1 MQNLRTL
8 PQIDKILNH
17 KPFKDYNKGILARIS
32 RELLNSIR
40 SNLKDEE
47 INEEKIYA
55 QINKNYKAFEK
66 KALKPLINATGIVM
80 HTNLGRSVIDEKS
93 WQRAKQIACSYSN
106 LEYDLESGSRGN
118 RYDYT
123 GYLLSTL
130 FGCEDALVV
139 NNNASAVFLVL
150 NTFGKGGRCVLSRGE
165 LVEIGGGFRVPEVMK
180 ESGAILA
187 EVGTTNKTR
196 LSDYENALD
205 ENTKML
211 VKVHRSN
218 FDIVGFKQDTSLED
232 IASLAKERGIIS
244 YYDLGGGAV
253 SHLACFNSEPAPQ
266 KLVKTGVDL
275 LSFSGDKLFGS
286 VQAGI
291 ILGRKDLIVKL
302 RSNQLLRMLR
312 VDKVTLAILCQSTLA
327 YLKNESELIATPR
340 LINRDLDE
348 LEKLANTLLDNL
360 NEQSKSKVK
369 ILHSQTFVGGGSLP
383 NRHIPTIAIAL
394 SGDARILEKKFRSKN
409 IIGRIEN
416 ESFLLDLRAV
426 LDTDIDALKSAL
438 AQILAQRQDL
448 TCDK

>member
-17 KPFKDYNKGILARIS
+17 KSFKDYNKGILARIS

-40 SNLKDEE
+40 SNSKDEE

-218 FDIVGFKQDTSLED
+218 FDIVGFKQDTSLEEV
-232 IASLAKERGIIS
+232 ASLAKERGIIS

-253 SHLACFNSEPAPQ
+253 SHLACCDSEPAPQ
-266 KLVKTGVDL
+266 KLIKTGVDL

-291 ILGRKDLIVKL
+291 ILGKKELIAKL
-302 RSNQLLRMLR
+302 RKNQLLRMLR
-312 VDKVTLAILCQSTLA
+312 SDKITLALLASTVLS
-327 YLKNESELIATPR
+327 YLDKDYNSVPTVFLLSRSTSELKSVAKRINNSCKNIASIIDT
-340 LINRDLDE
+340 
-348 LEKLANTLLDNL
+348 ATFGGGGTLPN
-360 NEQSKSKVK
+360 VK
-369 ILHSQTFVGGGSLP
+369 IQSV
-383 NRHIPTIAIAL
+383 AL
-394 SGDARILEKKFRSKN
+394 AFRAKKGQKIENLEREFRQKGV
-409 IIGRIEN
+409 IGRIEN
-416 ESFLLDLRAV
+416 ECFLLDLRSV
-426 LDTDIDALKSAL
+426 LPSDESAL
-438 AQILAQRQDL
+438 ITAINSIFGGQDE
-448 TCDK
+448 

>member
-150 NTFGKGGRCVLSRGE
+150 NTFGKGGRCVISRGE

-218 FDIVGFKQDTSLED
+218 FDIVGFKQDTSLEEV
-232 IASLAKERGIIS
+232 ASLAKERGIIS

-253 SHLACFNSEPAPQ
+253 PNLACCDSEPVIQ

-291 ILGRKDLIVKL
+291 ILGKKELIAKL
-302 RSNQLLRMLR
+302 RKNQLLRMLR
-312 VDKVTLAILCQSTLA
+312 SDKITLALLASTVLS
-327 YLKNESELIATPR
+327 YLDKDYNSVPTVFLLSRSTSELKSVAKRINNSCKNIASIIDT
-340 LINRDLDE
+340 
-348 LEKLANTLLDNL
+348 ATFGGGGTLPN
-360 NEQSKSKVK
+360 VK
-369 ILHSQTFVGGGSLP
+369 IQSV
-383 NRHIPTIAIAL
+383 AL
-394 SGDARILEKKFRSKN
+394 AFKAKKGQKIENLERDFRQKGV
-409 IIGRIEN
+409 IGRIEN
-416 ESFLLDLRAV
+416 ECFLLDLRSV
-426 LDTDIDALKSAL
+426 LPSGESAL
-438 AQILAQRQDL
+438 ITAINSIFGGQDE
-448 TCDK
+448 

>member
-47 INEEKIYA
+47 INEEKIYT

-66 KALKPLINATGIVM
+66 KALKPLINATGIVI

-118 RYDYT
+118 RYEYT

-150 NTFGKGGRCVLSRGE
+150 NTFGKGGRCVISRGE

-218 FDIVGFKQDTSLED
+218 FDIVGFKQDTSLEE
-232 IASLAKERGIIS
+232 IAKLAKERGIIS
-244 YYDLGGGAV
+244 YYDLGGGAA
-253 SHLACFNSEPAPQ
+253 SSLACFNSEPVPQ

-291 ILGRKDLIVKL
+291 ILGKKELIAKL
-302 RSNQLLRMLR
+302 RKNQLLRMLR
-312 VDKVTLAILCQSTLA
+312 SDKITLALLASTVLS
-327 YLKNESELIATPR
+327 YLDKDYNSVPTVFLLSRSTGELKSVAKRINNSCKNIASIIDT
-340 LINRDLDE
+340 
-348 LEKLANTLLDNL
+348 ATFGGGGTLPN
-360 NEQSKSKVK
+360 VK
-369 ILHSQTFVGGGSLP
+369 IQSV
-383 NRHIPTIAIAL
+383 AL
-394 SGDARILEKKFRSKN
+394 AFRAKKGQKIENLERDFRQKGV
-409 IIGRIEN
+409 IGRIEN
-416 ESFLLDLRAV
+416 QCFLLDLRSV
-426 LDTDIDALKSAL
+426 LPSDESAL
-438 AQILAQRQDL
+438 ITAINSIFGGQDE
-448 TCDK
+448 

>member
-40 SNLKDEE
+40 SQDEE

-118 RYDYT
+118 RYEFA

-218 FDIVGFKQDTSLED
+218 FDIVGFKQDTSLEEV
-232 IASLAKERGIIS
+232 ASLAKERGIIS
-244 YYDLGGGAV
+244 YYDLGGGAA
-253 SHLACFNSEPAPQ
+253 SSLACFNSEPAPQ
-266 KLVKTGVDL
+266 KLIKTGVDL

-291 ILGRKDLIVKL
+291 ILGKKELIAKL
-302 RSNQLLRMLR
+302 RKNQLLRMLR
-312 VDKVTLAILCQSTLA
+312 SDKITLALLASTALS
-327 YLKNESELIATPR
+327 YLDKDYNSVPTIFLLSRSTSELKSVAKRINNSCKNIASIIDT
-340 LINRDLDE
+340 
-348 LEKLANTLLDNL
+348 ATFGGGGTLPN
-360 NEQSKSKVK
+360 VK
-369 ILHSQTFVGGGSLP
+369 IQSV
-383 NRHIPTIAIAL
+383 AL
-394 SGDARILEKKFRSKN
+394 AFKAKKGQKIENLERDFRQKGV
-409 IIGRIEN
+409 IGRIEN
-416 ESFLLDLRAV
+416 QCFLLDLRSV
-426 LDTDIDALKSAL
+426 LPSDESAL
-438 AQILAQRQDL
+438 ITAINSIFGGQDE
-448 TCDK
+448 

>member
-150 NTFGKGGRCVLSRGE
+150 NTFGKGGRCVISRGE

-218 FDIVGFKQDTSLED
+218 FDIVGFKQDTSLEEV
-232 IASLAKERGIIS
+232 ASLAKERGIIS
-244 YYDLGGGAV
+244 YYDLGGGAA
-253 SHLACFNSEPAPQ
+253 SSLACFNSEPVPQ
-266 KLVKTGVDL
+266 KLIKTGVDL

-291 ILGRKDLIVKL
+291 ILGKKELIAKL
-302 RSNQLLRMLR
+302 RKNQLLRMLR
-312 VDKVTLAILCQSTLA
+312 SDKITLALLASTALS
-327 YLKNESELIATPR
+327 YLDKDYNSVPTIFLLSRSTSELKSVAKRINNSCKNIASIIDT
-340 LINRDLDE
+340 
-348 LEKLANTLLDNL
+348 ATFGGGGTLPN
-360 NEQSKSKVK
+360 VK
-369 ILHSQTFVGGGSLP
+369 IQSV
-383 NRHIPTIAIAL
+383 AL
-394 SGDARILEKKFRSKN
+394 AFKAKKGQKIENLERDFRQKGV
-409 IIGRIEN
+409 IGRIEN
-416 ESFLLDLRAV
+416 QCFLLDLRSV
-426 LDTDIDALKSAL
+426 LPSDESAL
-438 AQILAQRQDL
+438 ITAINSIFGGQDE
-448 TCDK
+448 

>member
-8 PQIDKILNH
+8 PQINKILNH

-118 RYDYT
+118 RYEFA

-150 NTFGKGGRCVLSRGE
+150 NTFGKGGRCVISRGE
-165 LVEIGGGFRVPEVMK
+165 LVEIGGGFRMPEVMK

-218 FDIVGFKQDTSLED
+218 FDIVGFKQDTSLEEV
-232 IASLAKERGIIS
+232 ASLAKERGIIS

-253 SHLACFNSEPAPQ
+253 SHLACFNSEPVPQ
-266 KLVKTGVDL
+266 KLIKTGVDL

-291 ILGRKDLIVKL
+291 ILGKKELIAKL
-302 RSNQLLRMLR
+302 RKNQLLRMLR
-312 VDKVTLAILCQSTLA
+312 SDKITLALLASTVLS
-327 YLKNESELIATPR
+327 YLDKDYNSVPTVFLLSRSTSELKSVAKRINNSCKNIASIIDT
-340 LINRDLDE
+340 
-348 LEKLANTLLDNL
+348 ATFGGGGTLPN
-360 NEQSKSKVK
+360 VK
-369 ILHSQTFVGGGSLP
+369 IQSV
-383 NRHIPTIAIAL
+383 AL
-394 SGDARILEKKFRSKN
+394 AFKAKKGQKIENLERDFRQKGV
-409 IIGRIEN
+409 IGRIEN
-416 ESFLLDLRAV
+416 QCFLLDLRSV
-426 LDTDIDALKSAL
+426 LPSDESAL
-438 AQILAQRQDL
+438 ITAINSIFGGQDE
-448 TCDK
+448 

>member
-150 NTFGKGGRCVLSRGE
+150 NTFGKGGRCVISRGE

-218 FDIVGFKQDTSLED
+218 FDIVGFKQDTSLEEV
-232 IASLAKERGIIS
+232 ASLAKERGIIS
-244 YYDLGGGAV
+244 YYDLGGGAA
-253 SHLACFNSEPAPQ
+253 SSLACFNSEPAPQ
-266 KLVKTGVDL
+266 KLIKTGVDL

-291 ILGRKDLIVKL
+291 ILGKKELIAKL
-302 RSNQLLRMLR
+302 RKNQLLRMLR
-312 VDKVTLAILCQSTLA
+312 SDKITLALLASTVLS
-327 YLKNESELIATPR
+327 YLDKDYDSVPTVFLLSRSTSELKSVAKRINNSCKNIASIIDT
-340 LINRDLDE
+340 
-348 LEKLANTLLDNL
+348 ATFGGGGTLPN
-360 NEQSKSKVK
+360 VK
-369 ILHSQTFVGGGSLP
+369 IQSV
-383 NRHIPTIAIAL
+383 AL
-394 SGDARILEKKFRSKN
+394 AFKAKKGQKIENLEREFRQKGV
-409 IIGRIEN
+409 IGRIEN
-416 ESFLLDLRAV
+416 QCFLLDLRSV
-426 LDTDIDALKSAL
+426 LPSDESAL
-438 AQILAQRQDL
+438 VAAINSIFGGQDE
-448 TCDK
+448 

>member
-17 KPFKDYNKGILARIS
+17 QPFKDYNKGILARIS

-40 SNLKDEE
+40 SQDEE

-130 FGCEDALVV
+130 FGYEDALVV

-150 NTFGKGGRCVLSRGE
+150 NTFGKGGRCVISRGE
-165 LVEIGGGFRVPEVMK
+165 LVEIGGGFRMPEVMK

-218 FDIVGFKQDTSLED
+218 FDIVGFKQDTSLEEV
-232 IASLAKERGIIS
+232 ASLAKERGIIS

-253 SHLACFNSEPAPQ
+253 SHLACFNSEPVPQ
-266 KLVKTGVDL
+266 KLIKTGVDL

-291 ILGRKDLIVKL
+291 ILGKKELIAKL
-302 RSNQLLRMLR
+302 RKNQLLRMLR
-312 VDKVTLAILCQSTLA
+312 SDKITLALLASTALS
-327 YLKNESELIATPR
+327 YLDKDYNSVPTIFLLSRSTSELKSVAKRINNSCKNIASIIDT
-340 LINRDLDE
+340 
-348 LEKLANTLLDNL
+348 ATFGGGGTLPN
-360 NEQSKSKVK
+360 VK
-369 ILHSQTFVGGGSLP
+369 IQSV
-383 NRHIPTIAIAL
+383 AL
-394 SGDARILEKKFRSKN
+394 AFKAKKGQKIENLERDFRQKGV
-409 IIGRIEN
+409 IGRIEN
-416 ESFLLDLRAV
+416 QCFLLDLRSV
-426 LDTDIDALKSAL
+426 LPSDESAL
-438 AQILAQRQDL
+438 ITAINSIFGGQDE
-448 TCDK
+448 

>member
-47 INEEKIYA
+47 INEEKIYT

-66 KALKPLINATGIVM
+66 KALKPLINATGIVI

-150 NTFGKGGRCVLSRGE
+150 NTFGKGGRCVISRGE

-218 FDIVGFKQDTSLED
+218 FDIVGFKQDTSLEE
-232 IASLAKERGIIS
+232 IAKLAKERGIIS
-244 YYDLGGGAV
+244 YYDLGGGAA
-253 SHLACFNSEPAPQ
+253 SSLACFNSEPVPQ

-291 ILGRKDLIVKL
+291 ILGKKELIAKL
-302 RSNQLLRMLR
+302 RKNQLLRMLR
-312 VDKVTLAILCQSTLA
+312 SDKITLALLASTVLS
-327 YLKNESELIATPR
+327 YLDKDYDSVPTVFLLSRSTSELKSVAKRINNSCKNIASIIDT
-340 LINRDLDE
+340 
-348 LEKLANTLLDNL
+348 ATFGGGGTLPN
-360 NEQSKSKVK
+360 VK
-369 ILHSQTFVGGGSLP
+369 IQSV
-383 NRHIPTIAIAL
+383 AL
-394 SGDARILEKKFRSKN
+394 AFKAKKGQKIENLERDFRQKGV
-409 IIGRIEN
+409 IGRIEN
-416 ESFLLDLRAV
+416 ECFLLDLRSV
-426 LDTDIDALKSAL
+426 LPSDESAL
-438 AQILAQRQDL
+438 ITAINSIFGGQDE
-448 TCDK
+448 

>member
-17 KPFKDYNKGILARIS
+17 KLFKDYNKGILARIS

-218 FDIVGFKQDTSLED
+218 FDIVGFKQDTSLEEV
-232 IASLAKERGIIS
+232 ASLAKERGIIS
-244 YYDLGGGAV
+244 YYDLGGGAA
-253 SHLACFNSEPAPQ
+253 SSLACFNSEPVPQ
-266 KLVKTGVDL
+266 KLIKTGVDL

-291 ILGRKDLIVKL
+291 ILGKKELIAKL
-302 RSNQLLRMLR
+302 RKNQLLRMLR
-312 VDKVTLAILCQSTLA
+312 SDKITLALLASTVLS
-327 YLKNESELIATPR
+327 YLDKDYNSVPTVFLLSRSTSELKSVAKRINNSCKNIASIIDT
-340 LINRDLDE
+340 
-348 LEKLANTLLDNL
+348 ATFGGGGTLPN
-360 NEQSKSKVK
+360 VK
-369 ILHSQTFVGGGSLP
+369 IQSV
-383 NRHIPTIAIAL
+383 AL
-394 SGDARILEKKFRSKN
+394 AFKAKKGQKIENLERDFRQKGV
-409 IIGRIEN
+409 IGRIEN
-416 ESFLLDLRAV
+416 QCFLLDLRSV
-426 LDTDIDALKSAL
+426 LPSDESAL
-438 AQILAQRQDL
+438 ITAINSIFGGQDE
-448 TCDK
+448 

>member
-1 MQNLRTL
+1 MQDLRTL

-150 NTFGKGGRCVLSRGE
+150 NTFGKGGRCVISRGE

-218 FDIVGFKQDTSLED
+218 FDIVGFKQDTSLEEV
-232 IASLAKERGIIS
+232 ASLAKERGIIS
-244 YYDLGGGAV
+244 YYDLGGGAA
-253 SHLACFNSEPAPQ
+253 SSLACFNSEPVPQ

-291 ILGRKDLIVKL
+291 ILGKKELIAKL
-302 RSNQLLRMLR
+302 RKNQLLRMLR
-312 VDKVTLAILCQSTLA
+312 SDKITLALLASTVLS
-327 YLKNESELIATPR
+327 YLDKDYNSVPTVFLLSRSTSELKSVAKRINNSCKNIASIIDT
-340 LINRDLDE
+340 
-348 LEKLANTLLDNL
+348 ATFGGGGTLPN
-360 NEQSKSKVK
+360 VK
-369 ILHSQTFVGGGSLP
+369 IQSV
-383 NRHIPTIAIAL
+383 AL
-394 SGDARILEKKFRSKN
+394 AFKAKKGQKIENLEREFRQKGV
-409 IIGRIEN
+409 IGRIEN
-416 ESFLLDLRAV
+416 ECFLLDLRSV
-426 LDTDIDALKSAL
+426 LPSDESAL
-438 AQILAQRQDL
+438 ITAINSIFGGQDE
-448 TCDK
+448 

>member
-123 GYLLSTL
+123 GYLPSTL

-150 NTFGKGGRCVLSRGE
+150 NTFGKGGRCVISRGE

-218 FDIVGFKQDTSLED
+218 FDIVGFKQDTSLEEV
-232 IASLAKERGIIS
+232 ASLAKERGIIS

-253 SHLACFNSEPAPQ
+253 SHLACFNSEPVLQ
-266 KLVKTGVDL
+266 KLIKTGVDL

-291 ILGRKDLIVKL
+291 ILGKKELIAKL
-302 RSNQLLRMLR
+302 RKNQLLRMLR
-312 VDKVTLAILCQSTLA
+312 SDKITLALLASTVLS
-327 YLKNESELIATPR
+327 YLDKDYNSVPTVFLLSRSTSELKSVAKRINNSCKNIASIIDT
-340 LINRDLDE
+340 
-348 LEKLANTLLDNL
+348 ATFGGGGTLPN
-360 NEQSKSKVK
+360 VK
-369 ILHSQTFVGGGSLP
+369 IKS
-383 NRHIPTIAIAL
+383 IAL
-394 SGDARILEKKFRSKN
+394 AFRAKKGQKIENLERDFRQKGV
-409 IIGRIEN
+409 IGRIEN
-416 ESFLLDLRAV
+416 QCFLLDLRSV
-426 LDTDIDALKSAL
+426 LPSDESAL
-438 AQILAQRQDL
+438 ITAINSIFGGQDE
-448 TCDK
+448 

>member
-1 MQNLRTL
+1 MMQNLRTL
-8 PQIDKILNH
+8 PQINKILNH

-40 SNLKDEE
+40 SQDEE

-118 RYDYT
+118 RYEYI
-123 GYLLSTL
+123 GYLLSML

-150 NTFGKGGRCVLSRGE
+150 NTFGKGGRCVISRGE
-165 LVEIGGGFRVPEVMK
+165 LVEIGGGFRMPEVMK

-218 FDIVGFKQDTSLED
+218 FDIVGFKQDTSLEEV
-232 IASLAKERGIIS
+232 ASLAKERGIIS

-253 SHLACFNSEPAPQ
+253 SHLACCDSEPVPQ
-266 KLVKTGVDL
+266 KLIKTGVDL

-291 ILGRKDLIVKL
+291 ILGKKELIAKL
-302 RSNQLLRMLR
+302 RKNQLLRMLR
-312 VDKVTLAILCQSTLA
+312 SDKITLALLASTALS
-327 YLKNESELIATPR
+327 YLDKDYNSVPTIFLLSRSTSELKSVAKRINNSCKNIASIIDT
-340 LINRDLDE
+340 
-348 LEKLANTLLDNL
+348 ATFGGGGTLPN
-360 NEQSKSKVK
+360 VK
-369 ILHSQTFVGGGSLP
+369 IKSV
-383 NRHIPTIAIAL
+383 AL
-394 SGDARILEKKFRSKN
+394 AFRTKKGQKIENLERDFRQKGV
-409 IIGRIEN
+409 IGRIEN
-416 ESFLLDLRAV
+416 QCFLLDLRSV
-426 LDTDIDALKSAL
+426 LPSDESAL
-438 AQILAQRQDL
+438 ITAINSIFGGQDE
-448 TCDK
+448 

>member
-118 RYDYT
+118 RYEFA

-150 NTFGKGGRCVLSRGE
+150 NTFGKGGRCVISRGE

-218 FDIVGFKQDTSLED
+218 FDIVGFKQDTSLEEV
-232 IASLAKERGIIS
+232 ASLAKERGIIS
-244 YYDLGGGAV
+244 YYDLGGGAA
-253 SHLACFNSEPAPQ
+253 SSLACFNSEPAPQ

-291 ILGRKDLIVKL
+291 ILGKKELIAKL
-302 RSNQLLRMLR
+302 RKNQLLRMLR
-312 VDKVTLAILCQSTLA
+312 SDKITLALLASTVLS
-327 YLKNESELIATPR
+327 YLDKDYNSVPTVFLLSRSTSELKSVAKRINNSCKNIASIIDT
-340 LINRDLDE
+340 
-348 LEKLANTLLDNL
+348 ATFGGGGTLPN
-360 NEQSKSKVK
+360 VK
-369 ILHSQTFVGGGSLP
+369 IQSV
-383 NRHIPTIAIAL
+383 AL
-394 SGDARILEKKFRSKN
+394 AFRAKKGQKIENLERDFRQKGV
-409 IIGRIEN
+409 IGRIEN
-416 ESFLLDLRAV
+416 QCFLLDLRSV
-426 LDTDIDALKSAL
+426 LPSDESAL
-438 AQILAQRQDL
+438 ITAINSIFGGQDE
-448 TCDK
+448 

>member
-8 PQIDKILNH
+8 PQINKILNH

-40 SNLKDEE
+40 SQDEE

-150 NTFGKGGRCVLSRGE
+150 NTFGKGGRCVISRGE
-165 LVEIGGGFRVPEVMK
+165 LVEIGGGFRMPEVMK

-218 FDIVGFKQDTSLED
+218 FDIVGFKQDTSLEEV
-232 IASLAKERGIIS
+232 ASLAKERGIIS

-253 SHLACFNSEPAPQ
+253 SHLACCDSEPVPQ
-266 KLVKTGVDL
+266 KLIKTGVDL

-291 ILGRKDLIVKL
+291 ILGKKELIAKL
-302 RSNQLLRMLR
+302 RKNQLLRMLR
-312 VDKVTLAILCQSTLA
+312 SDKITLALLASTVLS
-327 YLKNESELIATPR
+327 YLDKDYNSVPTVFLLSRSTSELKSVAKRINNSCKNIASIIDT
-340 LINRDLDE
+340 
-348 LEKLANTLLDNL
+348 ATFGGGGTLPN
-360 NEQSKSKVK
+360 VK
-369 ILHSQTFVGGGSLP
+369 IQSV
-383 NRHIPTIAIAL
+383 AL
-394 SGDARILEKKFRSKN
+394 AFKAKKGQKIENLERDFRQKGV
-409 IIGRIEN
+409 IGRIEN
-416 ESFLLDLRAV
+416 QCFLLDLRSV
-426 LDTDIDALKSAL
+426 LPSDESAL
-438 AQILAQRQDL
+438 ITAINSIFGGQDE
-448 TCDK
+448 

>member
-218 FDIVGFKQDTSLED
+218 FDIVGFKQDTSLEEV
-232 IASLAKERGIIS
+232 ASLAKERGIIS
-244 YYDLGGGAV
+244 YYDLGGGAA
-253 SHLACFNSEPAPQ
+253 SNLACFNSEPAPQ

-291 ILGRKDLIVKL
+291 ILGKKELIAKL
-302 RSNQLLRMLR
+302 RKNQLLRMLR
-312 VDKVTLAILCQSTLA
+312 SDKITLALLASTVLS
-327 YLKNESELIATPR
+327 YLDKDYNSVPTVFLLSRSTSELKSVAKRINNSCKNIASIIDT
-340 LINRDLDE
+340 
-348 LEKLANTLLDNL
+348 ATFGGGGTLPN
-360 NEQSKSKVK
+360 VK
-369 ILHSQTFVGGGSLP
+369 IQSV
-383 NRHIPTIAIAL
+383 AL
-394 SGDARILEKKFRSKN
+394 AFKAKKGQKIENLERDFRQKGV
-409 IIGRIEN
+409 IGRIEN
-416 ESFLLDLRAV
+416 QCFLLDLRSV
-426 LDTDIDALKSAL
+426 LPSDESAL
-438 AQILAQRQDL
+438 ITAINSIFGGQDE
-448 TCDK
+448 

>member
-8 PQIDKILNH
+8 PQINKILNH

-40 SNLKDEE
+40 SQDEE

-150 NTFGKGGRCVLSRGE
+150 NTFGKGGRCVISRGE
-165 LVEIGGGFRVPEVMK
+165 LVEIGGGFRMPEVMK

-218 FDIVGFKQDTSLED
+218 FDIVGFKQDTSLEEV
-232 IASLAKERGIIS
+232 ASLAKERGIIS

-253 SHLACFNSEPAPQ
+253 SHLACCDSEPVPQ

-291 ILGRKDLIVKL
+291 ILGKKELIAKL
-302 RSNQLLRMLR
+302 RKNQLLRMLR
-312 VDKVTLAILCQSTLA
+312 SDKITLALLASTVLS
-327 YLKNESELIATPR
+327 YLDKDYNSVPTVFLLSRSTSELKSVAKRINNSCKNIASIIDT
-340 LINRDLDE
+340 
-348 LEKLANTLLDNL
+348 ATFGGGGTLPN
-360 NEQSKSKVK
+360 VK
-369 ILHSQTFVGGGSLP
+369 IQSV
-383 NRHIPTIAIAL
+383 AL
-394 SGDARILEKKFRSKN
+394 AFKAKKGQKIENLERDFRQKGV
-409 IIGRIEN
+409 IGRIEN
-416 ESFLLDLRAV
+416 ECFLLDLRSV
-426 LDTDIDALKSAL
+426 LPSDESAL
-438 AQILAQRQDL
+438 ITAINSIFGGQDE
-448 TCDK
+448 

>member
-8 PQIDKILNH
+8 PQINKILNH

-40 SNLKDEE
+40 SQDEE

-118 RYDYT
+118 RYEFA

-150 NTFGKGGRCVLSRGE
+150 NTFGKGGRCVISRGE
-165 LVEIGGGFRVPEVMK
+165 LVEIGGGFRMPEVMK

-218 FDIVGFKQDTSLED
+218 FDIVGFKQDTSLEEV
-232 IASLAKERGIIS
+232 ASLAKERGIIS

-253 SHLACFNSEPAPQ
+253 SHLACCDSEPVPQ
-266 KLVKTGVDL
+266 KLIKTGVDL

-291 ILGRKDLIVKL
+291 ILGKKELIAKL
-302 RSNQLLRMLR
+302 RKNQLLRMLR
-312 VDKVTLAILCQSTLA
+312 SDKITLALLASTALS
-327 YLKNESELIATPR
+327 YLDKDYNSVPTIFLLSRSTSELKSVAKRINNSCKNIASIIDT
-340 LINRDLDE
+340 
-348 LEKLANTLLDNL
+348 ATFGGGGTLPN
-360 NEQSKSKVK
+360 VK
-369 ILHSQTFVGGGSLP
+369 IKSV
-383 NRHIPTIAIAL
+383 AL
-394 SGDARILEKKFRSKN
+394 AFRTKKGQKIENLERDFRQKGV
-409 IIGRIEN
+409 IGRIEN
-416 ESFLLDLRAV
+416 QCFLLDLRSV
-426 LDTDIDALKSAL
+426 LPSDESAL
-438 AQILAQRQDL
+438 ITAINSIFGGQDE
-448 TCDK
+448 

>member
-150 NTFGKGGRCVLSRGE
+150 NTFGKGGRCVISRGE

-218 FDIVGFKQDTSLED
+218 FDIVGFKQDTSLEEV
-232 IASLAKERGIIS
+232 ASLAKERGIIS
-244 YYDLGGGAV
+244 YYDLGGGAA
-253 SHLACFNSEPAPQ
+253 SSLACFNSEPAPQ

-291 ILGRKDLIVKL
+291 ILGKKELIAKL
-302 RSNQLLRMLR
+302 RKNQLLRMLR
-312 VDKVTLAILCQSTLA
+312 SDKITLALLASTVLS
-327 YLKNESELIATPR
+327 YLDKDYNSVPTVFLLSRSTSELKSVAKRINNSCKNIASIIDT
-340 LINRDLDE
+340 
-348 LEKLANTLLDNL
+348 ATFGGGGTLPN
-360 NEQSKSKVK
+360 VK
-369 ILHSQTFVGGGSLP
+369 IQSV
-383 NRHIPTIAIAL
+383 AL
-394 SGDARILEKKFRSKN
+394 AFKAKKGQKIENLERDFRQKGV
-409 IIGRIEN
+409 IGRIEN
-416 ESFLLDLRAV
+416 QCFLLDLRSV
-426 LDTDIDALKSAL
+426 LPSDESAL
-438 AQILAQRQDL
+438 ITAINSIFGGQDE
-448 TCDK
+448 

>member
-150 NTFGKGGRCVLSRGE
+150 NTFGKGGRCVISRGE

-218 FDIVGFKQDTSLED
+218 FDIVGFKQDTSLEEV
-232 IASLAKERGIIS
+232 ASLAKERGIIS

-253 SHLACFNSEPAPQ
+253 SHLACFNSEPVPQ
-266 KLVKTGVDL
+266 KLIKTGVDL

-291 ILGRKDLIVKL
+291 ILGKKELIAKL
-302 RSNQLLRMLR
+302 RKNQLLRMLR
-312 VDKVTLAILCQSTLA
+312 SDKITLALLASTVLS
-327 YLKNESELIATPR
+327 YLDKDYNSVPTVFLLSRSTSELKSVAKRINNSCKNIASIIDT
-340 LINRDLDE
+340 
-348 LEKLANTLLDNL
+348 ATFGGGGTLPN
-360 NEQSKSKVK
+360 VK
-369 ILHSQTFVGGGSLP
+369 IQSV
-383 NRHIPTIAIAL
+383 AL
-394 SGDARILEKKFRSKN
+394 AFKAKKGQKIENLERDFRQKGV
-409 IIGRIEN
+409 IGRIEN
-416 ESFLLDLRAV
+416 QCFLLDLRSV
-426 LDTDIDALKSAL
+426 LPSDESAL
-438 AQILAQRQDL
+438 ITAINSIFGGQDE
-448 TCDK
+448 

>member
-150 NTFGKGGRCVLSRGE
+150 NTFGKGGRCVISRGE

-218 FDIVGFKQDTSLED
+218 FDIVGFKQDTSLEEV
-232 IASLAKERGIIS
+232 ASLAKERGIIS

-253 SHLACFNSEPAPQ
+253 SHLACFNSEPVPQ
-266 KLVKTGVDL
+266 KLIKTGVDL

-291 ILGRKDLIVKL
+291 ILGKKELIAKL
-302 RSNQLLRMLR
+302 RKNQLLRMLR
-312 VDKVTLAILCQSTLA
+312 SDKITLALLASTVLS
-327 YLKNESELIATPR
+327 YLDKDYNSVPTVFLLSRSTSELKSVAKRINNSCKNIASIIDT
-340 LINRDLDE
+340 
-348 LEKLANTLLDNL
+348 ATFGGGGTLPN
-360 NEQSKSKVK
+360 VK
-369 ILHSQTFVGGGSLP
+369 IQSV
-383 NRHIPTIAIAL
+383 AL
-394 SGDARILEKKFRSKN
+394 AFKAKKGQKIENLERDFRQKGV
-409 IIGRIEN
+409 IGRIEN
-416 ESFLLDLRAV
+416 ECFLLDLRSV
-426 LDTDIDALKSAL
+426 LPSDESAL
-438 AQILAQRQDL
+438 ITAINSIFGGQDE
-448 TCDK
+448 

>member
-8 PQIDKILNH
+8 PQINKILNH

-118 RYDYT
+118 RYEYT

-218 FDIVGFKQDTSLED
+218 FDIVGFKQDTSLEEV
-232 IASLAKERGIIS
+232 ASLAKERGIIS

-253 SHLACFNSEPAPQ
+253 SHLACCDPEPVPQ

-291 ILGRKDLIVKL
+291 ILGKKELIAKL
-302 RSNQLLRMLR
+302 RKNQLLRMLR
-312 VDKVTLAILCQSTLA
+312 SDKITLALLASTVLS
-327 YLKNESELIATPR
+327 YLDKDYNSVPTVFLLSRSTSELKSVAKRINNSCKNIASIIDT
-340 LINRDLDE
+340 
-348 LEKLANTLLDNL
+348 ATFGGGGTLPN
-360 NEQSKSKVK
+360 VK
-369 ILHSQTFVGGGSLP
+369 IQSV
-383 NRHIPTIAIAL
+383 AL
-394 SGDARILEKKFRSKN
+394 AFKAKKGQKIENLERDFRQKGV
-409 IIGRIEN
+409 IGRIEN
-416 ESFLLDLRAV
+416 QCFLLDLRSV
-426 LDTDIDALKSAL
+426 LPSDESAL
-438 AQILAQRQDL
+438 ITAINSIFGGQDE
-448 TCDK
+448 

>member
-40 SNLKDEE
+40 SQDEE

-150 NTFGKGGRCVLSRGE
+150 NTFGKGGRCVISRGE
-165 LVEIGGGFRVPEVMK
+165 LVEIGGGFRMPEVMK

-218 FDIVGFKQDTSLED
+218 FDIVGFKQDTSLEEV
-232 IASLAKERGIIS
+232 ASLAKERGIIS

-253 SHLACFNSEPAPQ
+253 SHLACCDSEPVPQ
-266 KLVKTGVDL
+266 KLIKTGVDL

-291 ILGRKDLIVKL
+291 ILGKKELIAKL
-302 RSNQLLRMLR
+302 RKNQLLRMLR
-312 VDKVTLAILCQSTLA
+312 SDKITLALLASTVLS
-327 YLKNESELIATPR
+327 YLDKDYNSVPTVFLLSRSTSELKSVAKRINNSCKNIASIIDT
-340 LINRDLDE
+340 
-348 LEKLANTLLDNL
+348 ATFGGGGTLPN
-360 NEQSKSKVK
+360 VK
-369 ILHSQTFVGGGSLP
+369 IQSV
-383 NRHIPTIAIAL
+383 AL
-394 SGDARILEKKFRSKN
+394 AFKAKKGQKIENLEREFRQKGV
-409 IIGRIEN
+409 IGRIEN
-416 ESFLLDLRAV
+416 QCFLLDLRSV
-426 LDTDIDALKSAL
+426 LPSDESAL
-438 AQILAQRQDL
+438 ITAINSIFGGQDE
-448 TCDK
+448 

>member
-8 PQIDKILNH
+8 PQINKILNH

-40 SNLKDEE
+40 SQDEE

-118 RYDYT
+118 RYEFA

-150 NTFGKGGRCVLSRGE
+150 NTFGKGGRCVISRGE
-165 LVEIGGGFRVPEVMK
+165 LVEIGGGFRMPEVMK

-218 FDIVGFKQDTSLED
+218 FDIVGFKQDTSLEEV
-232 IASLAKERGIIS
+232 ASLAKERGIIS

-253 SHLACFNSEPAPQ
+253 FSLACCDSEPAIQ
-266 KLVKTGVDL
+266 KLIKTGVDL

-291 ILGRKDLIVKL
+291 ILGKKELIAKL
-302 RSNQLLRMLR
+302 RKNQLLRMLR
-312 VDKVTLAILCQSTLA
+312 SDKITLALLASTALS
-327 YLKNESELIATPR
+327 YLDKDYNSVPTIFLLSRSTSELKSVAKHINNSCKNIASIIDT
-340 LINRDLDE
+340 
-348 LEKLANTLLDNL
+348 ATFGGGGTLPN
-360 NEQSKSKVK
+360 VK
-369 ILHSQTFVGGGSLP
+369 IQSV
-383 NRHIPTIAIAL
+383 AL
-394 SGDARILEKKFRSKN
+394 AFRAKKGQKIENLERDFRQKGV
-409 IIGRIEN
+409 IGRIEN
-416 ESFLLDLRAV
+416 QCFLLDLRSV
-426 LDTDIDALKSAL
+426 LPSDESAL
-438 AQILAQRQDL
+438 ITAINSIFGGQDE
-448 TCDK
+448 

>member
-1 MQNLRTL
+1 MQNLRAL
-8 PQIDKILNH
+8 PQINKILNH

-118 RYDYT
+118 RYEFA

-150 NTFGKGGRCVLSRGE
+150 NTFGKGGRCVISRGE

-218 FDIVGFKQDTSLED
+218 FDIVGFKQDTSLEEV
-232 IASLAKERGIIS
+232 ASLAKERGIIS

-253 SHLACFNSEPAPQ
+253 SHLACCDSEPAIQ
-266 KLVKTGVDL
+266 KLIKTGVDL

-291 ILGRKDLIVKL
+291 ILGKKELIAKL
-302 RSNQLLRMLR
+302 RKNQLLRMLR
-312 VDKVTLAILCQSTLA
+312 SDKITLALLASTALS
-327 YLKNESELIATPR
+327 YLDKDYNSVPTIFLLSRSTSELKSVAKRINNSCKNIASIIDT
-340 LINRDLDE
+340 
-348 LEKLANTLLDNL
+348 ATFGGGGTLPN
-360 NEQSKSKVK
+360 VK
-369 ILHSQTFVGGGSLP
+369 IQSV
-383 NRHIPTIAIAL
+383 AL
-394 SGDARILEKKFRSKN
+394 AFKAKKGQKIENLERDFRQKGV
-409 IIGRIEN
+409 IGRIEN
-416 ESFLLDLRAV
+416 ECFLLDLRSV
-426 LDTDIDALKSAL
+426 LPSDESAL
-438 AQILAQRQDL
+438 ITAINSIFGGQDE
-448 TCDK
+448 

>member
-40 SNLKDEE
+40 SNSKYEE

-66 KALKPLINATGIVM
+66 KALKPLINATGIVI

-218 FDIVGFKQDTSLED
+218 FDIVGFKQDTSLEEV
-232 IASLAKERGIIS
+232 ASLAKERGIIS
-244 YYDLGGGAV
+244 YYDLGGGAA
-253 SHLACFNSEPAPQ
+253 SSLACFNSEPAPQ
-266 KLVKTGVDL
+266 KLIKTGVDL

-291 ILGRKDLIVKL
+291 ILGKKELIAKL
-302 RSNQLLRMLR
+302 RKNQLLRMLR
-312 VDKVTLAILCQSTLA
+312 SDKITLALLASTVLS
-327 YLKNESELIATPR
+327 YLDKDYNSVPTVFLLSRSTSELKSVAKHINNSCKNIASIIDT
-340 LINRDLDE
+340 
-348 LEKLANTLLDNL
+348 ATFGGGGTLPN
-360 NEQSKSKVK
+360 VK
-369 ILHSQTFVGGGSLP
+369 IQSV
-383 NRHIPTIAIAL
+383 AL
-394 SGDARILEKKFRSKN
+394 AFKAKKGQKIENLERDFRQKGV
-409 IIGRIEN
+409 IGRIEN
-416 ESFLLDLRAV
+416 QCFLLDLRSV
-426 LDTDIDALKSAL
+426 LPSDESAL
-438 AQILAQRQDL
+438 VAAINSIFGGQDE
-448 TCDK
+448 

>member
-253 SHLACFNSEPAPQ
+253 SHLACCDSEPVIQ

-291 ILGRKDLIVKL
+291 ILGKKELIAKL
-302 RSNQLLRMLR
+302 RKNQLLRMLR
-312 VDKVTLAILCQSTLA
+312 SDKITLALLASTVLS
-327 YLKNESELIATPR
+327 YLDKDYNSVPTVFLLSRSTSELKSVAKRINNSCKNIASIIDT
-340 LINRDLDE
+340 
-348 LEKLANTLLDNL
+348 ATFGGGGTLPN
-360 NEQSKSKVK
+360 VK
-369 ILHSQTFVGGGSLP
+369 IQSV
-383 NRHIPTIAIAL
+383 AL
-394 SGDARILEKKFRSKN
+394 AFKAKKGQKIENLEREFRQKGV
-409 IIGRIEN
+409 IGRIEN
-416 ESFLLDLRAV
+416 ECFLLDLRSV
-426 LDTDIDALKSAL
+426 LPSDESAL
-438 AQILAQRQDL
+438 ITAINSIFGGQDE
-448 TCDK
+448 

>member
-150 NTFGKGGRCVLSRGE
+150 NTFGKGGRCVISRGE

-218 FDIVGFKQDTSLED
+218 FDIVGFKQDTSLEEV
-232 IASLAKERGIIS
+232 ASLAKERGIIS

-253 SHLACFNSEPAPQ
+253 SHLACCDSEPVPQ
-266 KLVKTGVDL
+266 KLIKTGVDL

-291 ILGRKDLIVKL
+291 ILGKKELIAKL
-302 RSNQLLRMLR
+302 RKNQLLRMLR
-312 VDKVTLAILCQSTLA
+312 SDKITLALLASTVLS
-327 YLKNESELIATPR
+327 YLDKDYNSVPTVFLLSRSTSELKSVAKRINNSCKNIASIIDT
-340 LINRDLDE
+340 
-348 LEKLANTLLDNL
+348 ATFGGGGTLPN
-360 NEQSKSKVK
+360 VK
-369 ILHSQTFVGGGSLP
+369 IQSV
-383 NRHIPTIAIAL
+383 AL
-394 SGDARILEKKFRSKN
+394 AFKTKKGQKIENLERDFRQKGV
-409 IIGRIEN
+409 IGRIEN
-416 ESFLLDLRAV
+416 QCFLLDLRSV
-426 LDTDIDALKSAL
+426 LPSDESAL
-438 AQILAQRQDL
+438 ITAINSIFGGQDE
-448 TCDK
+448 

>member
-40 SNLKDEE
+40 SQDEE

-118 RYDYT
+118 RYEYT

-150 NTFGKGGRCVLSRGE
+150 NTFGKGGRCVISRGE

-218 FDIVGFKQDTSLED
+218 FDIVGFKQDTSLEEV
-232 IASLAKERGIIS
+232 ASLAKERGIIS

-253 SHLACFNSEPAPQ
+253 SHLACCDSEPVPQ
-266 KLVKTGVDL
+266 KLIKTGVDL

-291 ILGRKDLIVKL
+291 ILGKKELIAKL
-302 RSNQLLRMLR
+302 RKNQLLRMLR
-312 VDKVTLAILCQSTLA
+312 SDKITLALLASTVLS
-327 YLKNESELIATPR
+327 YLDKDYNSVPTVFLLSRSTSELKSVAKRINNSCKNIASIIDT
-340 LINRDLDE
+340 
-348 LEKLANTLLDNL
+348 ATFGGGGTLPN
-360 NEQSKSKVK
+360 VK
-369 ILHSQTFVGGGSLP
+369 IQSV
-383 NRHIPTIAIAL
+383 AL
-394 SGDARILEKKFRSKN
+394 AFKAKKGQKIENLERDFRQKGV
-409 IIGRIEN
+409 IGRIEN
-416 ESFLLDLRAV
+416 ECFLLDLRSV
-426 LDTDIDALKSAL
+426 LPSDESAL
-438 AQILAQRQDL
+438 ITAINSIFGGQDE
-448 TCDK
+448 

>member
-1 MQNLRTL
+1 MQDLRTL

-93 WQRAKQIACSYSN
+93 WQKAKQIACSYSN

-244 YYDLGGGAV
+244 YYDLGGGAA
-253 SHLACFNSEPAPQ
+253 SSLACFNSEPVPQ
-266 KLVKTGVDL
+266 KLIKTGVDL

-291 ILGRKDLIVKL
+291 ILGKKELIAKL
-302 RSNQLLRMLR
+302 RKNQLLRMLR
-312 VDKVTLAILCQSTLA
+312 SDKITLALLASTVLS
-327 YLKNESELIATPR
+327 YLDKDYNSVPTVFLLSRSTSELKSVAKRINNSCKNIASIIDT
-340 LINRDLDE
+340 
-348 LEKLANTLLDNL
+348 ATFGGGGTLPN
-360 NEQSKSKVK
+360 VK
-369 ILHSQTFVGGGSLP
+369 IQSV
-383 NRHIPTIAIAL
+383 AL
-394 SGDARILEKKFRSKN
+394 AFKAKKGQKIENLERDFRQKGV
-409 IIGRIEN
+409 IGRIEN
-416 ESFLLDLRAV
+416 QCFLLDLRSV
-426 LDTDIDALKSAL
+426 LPSDESAL
-438 AQILAQRQDL
+438 ITAINSIFGGQDE
-448 TCDK
+448 

>member
-150 NTFGKGGRCVLSRGE
+150 NTFGKGGRCVISRGE
-165 LVEIGGGFRVPEVMK
+165 LVEIGGGFRMPEVMK

-218 FDIVGFKQDTSLED
+218 FDIVGFKQDTSLEEV
-232 IASLAKERGIIS
+232 ASLAKERGIIS

-253 SHLACFNSEPAPQ
+253 SHLACCDSEPAIQ

-291 ILGRKDLIVKL
+291 ILGKKELIAKL
-302 RSNQLLRMLR
+302 RKNQLLRMLR
-312 VDKVTLAILCQSTLA
+312 SDKITLALLASTALS
-327 YLKNESELIATPR
+327 YLDKDYNSVPTIFLLSRSTSELKSVAKRINNSCKNIASIIDT
-340 LINRDLDE
+340 
-348 LEKLANTLLDNL
+348 ATFGGGGTLPN
-360 NEQSKSKVK
+360 VK
-369 ILHSQTFVGGGSLP
+369 IQSV
-383 NRHIPTIAIAL
+383 AL
-394 SGDARILEKKFRSKN
+394 AFEAKKGQKIENLERDFRQKGV
-409 IIGRIEN
+409 IGRIEN
-416 ESFLLDLRAV
+416 ECFLLDLRSV
-426 LDTDIDALKSAL
+426 LPSDESAL
-438 AQILAQRQDL
+438 ITAINSIFGGQDE
-448 TCDK
+448 

>member
-118 RYDYT
+118 RYEYT

-218 FDIVGFKQDTSLED
+218 FDIVGFKQDTSLEEV
-232 IASLAKERGIIS
+232 ASLAKERGIIS

-291 ILGRKDLIVKL
+291 ILGKKELIAKL
-302 RSNQLLRMLR
+302 RKNQLLRMLR
-312 VDKVTLAILCQSTLA
+312 SDKITLALLASTVLS
-327 YLKNESELIATPR
+327 YLDKDYNSVPTVFLLSRSTSELKSVAKRINNSCKNIASIIDT
-340 LINRDLDE
+340 
-348 LEKLANTLLDNL
+348 ATFGGGGTLPN
-360 NEQSKSKVK
+360 VK
-369 ILHSQTFVGGGSLP
+369 IQSV
-383 NRHIPTIAIAL
+383 AL
-394 SGDARILEKKFRSKN
+394 AFKAKKGQKIENLERDFRQKGV
-409 IIGRIEN
+409 IGRIEN
-416 ESFLLDLRAV
+416 QCFLLDLRSV
-426 LDTDIDALKSAL
+426 LPSDESAL
-438 AQILAQRQDL
+438 ITAINSIFGGQDE
-448 TCDK
+448 

>member
-218 FDIVGFKQDTSLED
+218 FDIVGFKQDTSLEEV
-232 IASLAKERGIIS
+232 ASLAKERGIIS
-244 YYDLGGGAV
+244 YYDLGGGAA
-253 SHLACFNSEPAPQ
+253 SNLACFNSEPAPQ
-266 KLVKTGVDL
+266 KLIKTGVDL

-291 ILGRKDLIVKL
+291 ILGKKELIAKL
-302 RSNQLLRMLR
+302 RKNQLLRMLR
-312 VDKVTLAILCQSTLA
+312 SDKITLALLASTVLL
-327 YLKNESELIATPR
+327 YLDKDYNSVPTVFLLSRSTSELKSVAKRINNSCKNIASIIDT
-340 LINRDLDE
+340 
-348 LEKLANTLLDNL
+348 ATFGGGGTLPN
-360 NEQSKSKVK
+360 VK
-369 ILHSQTFVGGGSLP
+369 IQSVALAFKAKKGQKIESLE
-383 NRHIPTIAIAL
+383 R
-394 SGDARILEKKFRSKN
+394 DFRQKGV
-409 IIGRIEN
+409 IGRIEN
-416 ESFLLDLRAV
+416 ECFLLDLRSV
-426 LDTDIDALKSAL
+426 LPSDESAL
-438 AQILAQRQDL
+438 ITAINSIFGGQDE
-448 TCDK
+448 

>member
-47 INEEKIYA
+47 INEEKIYT

-66 KALKPLINATGIVM
+66 KALKPLINATGIVI

-150 NTFGKGGRCVLSRGE
+150 NTFGKGGRCVISRGE

-218 FDIVGFKQDTSLED
+218 FDIVGFKQDTSLEEV
-232 IASLAKERGIIS
+232 ASLAKERGIIS
-244 YYDLGGGAV
+244 YYDLGGGAA
-253 SHLACFNSEPAPQ
+253 SSLACFNSEPAPQ
-266 KLVKTGVDL
+266 KLIKTGVDL

-291 ILGRKDLIVKL
+291 ILGKKELIAKL
-302 RSNQLLRMLR
+302 RKNQLLRMLR
-312 VDKVTLAILCQSTLA
+312 SDKITLALLASTVLS
-327 YLKNESELIATPR
+327 YLDKDYNSVPTVFLLSRSTGELKSVAKRINNSCKNIASIIDT
-340 LINRDLDE
+340 
-348 LEKLANTLLDNL
+348 ATFGGGGTLPN
-360 NEQSKSKVK
+360 VK
-369 ILHSQTFVGGGSLP
+369 IQSV
-383 NRHIPTIAIAL
+383 AL
-394 SGDARILEKKFRSKN
+394 AFKAKKGQKIENLERDFRQKGV
-409 IIGRIEN
+409 IGRIEN
-416 ESFLLDLRAV
+416 QCFLLDLRSV
-426 LDTDIDALKSAL
+426 LPSDESAL
-438 AQILAQRQDL
+438 VAAINSIFGGQDE
-448 TCDK
+448 

>member
-40 SNLKDEE
+40 SNSKDEE

-55 QINKNYKAFEK
+55 QIETNYKAFEK

-218 FDIVGFKQDTSLED
+218 FDIVGFKQDTSLEEV
-232 IASLAKERGIIS
+232 ASLAKERGIIS
-244 YYDLGGGAV
+244 YYDLGGGAA
-253 SHLACFNSEPAPQ
+253 SSLACFNSEPTPQ
-266 KLVKTGVDL
+266 KLIKTGVDL

-291 ILGRKDLIVKL
+291 ILGKKELIAKL
-302 RSNQLLRMLR
+302 RKNQLLRMLR
-312 VDKVTLAILCQSTLA
+312 SDKITLALLASTVLS
-327 YLKNESELIATPR
+327 YLDKDYDSVPTVFLLSRSTSELKSVAKRINNSCKNIASIIDT
-340 LINRDLDE
+340 
-348 LEKLANTLLDNL
+348 ATFGGGGTLPN
-360 NEQSKSKVK
+360 VK
-369 ILHSQTFVGGGSLP
+369 IQSV
-383 NRHIPTIAIAL
+383 AL
-394 SGDARILEKKFRSKN
+394 AFKTKKGQKIENLERDFRQKGV
-409 IIGRIEN
+409 IGRIEN
-416 ESFLLDLRAV
+416 ECFLLDLRSV
-426 LDTDIDALKSAL
+426 LPSDESAL
-438 AQILAQRQDL
+438 ITAINSIFGGQDE
-448 TCDK
+448 

>member
-8 PQIDKILNH
+8 PQINKILNH

-218 FDIVGFKQDTSLED
+218 FDIVGFKQDTSLEEV
-232 IASLAKERGIIS
+232 ASLAKERGIIS

-253 SHLACFNSEPAPQ
+253 SHLACFNSEPAIQ
-266 KLVKTGVDL
+266 KLIKTGVDL

-291 ILGRKDLIVKL
+291 ILGKKELIAKL
-302 RSNQLLRMLR
+302 RKNQLLRMLR
-312 VDKVTLAILCQSTLA
+312 SDKITLALLASTVLS
-327 YLKNESELIATPR
+327 YLDKDYNSVPTVFLLSRSTSELKSVAKRINNSCKNIASIIDT
-340 LINRDLDE
+340 
-348 LEKLANTLLDNL
+348 ATFGGGGTLPN
-360 NEQSKSKVK
+360 VK
-369 ILHSQTFVGGGSLP
+369 IQSV
-383 NRHIPTIAIAL
+383 AL
-394 SGDARILEKKFRSKN
+394 AFKAKKGQKIENLERDFRQKGV
-409 IIGRIEN
+409 IGRIEN
-416 ESFLLDLRAV
+416 QCFLLDLRSV
-426 LDTDIDALKSAL
+426 LPSDESAL
-438 AQILAQRQDL
+438 ITAINSIFGGQDE
-448 TCDK
+448 

>member
-8 PQIDKILNH
+8 PQINKILNH

-40 SNLKDEE
+40 SQDEE

-218 FDIVGFKQDTSLED
+218 FDIVGFKQDTSLEEV
-232 IASLAKERGIIS
+232 ASLAKERGIIS

-253 SHLACFNSEPAPQ
+253 SHLACCDSEPVLQ
-266 KLVKTGVDL
+266 KLIKTGVDL

-291 ILGRKDLIVKL
+291 ILGKKELIAKL
-302 RSNQLLRMLR
+302 RKNQLLRMLR
-312 VDKVTLAILCQSTLA
+312 SDKITLALLASTVLS
-327 YLKNESELIATPR
+327 YLDKDYNSVPTVFLLSRSTSELKSVAKRINNSCKNIASIIDT
-340 LINRDLDE
+340 
-348 LEKLANTLLDNL
+348 ATFGGGGTLPN
-360 NEQSKSKVK
+360 VK
-369 ILHSQTFVGGGSLP
+369 IQSV
-383 NRHIPTIAIAL
+383 AL
-394 SGDARILEKKFRSKN
+394 AFKAKKGQKIENLERDFRQKGV
-409 IIGRIEN
+409 IGRIEN
-416 ESFLLDLRAV
+416 QCFLLDLRSV
-426 LDTDIDALKSAL
+426 LPSDESAL
-438 AQILAQRQDL
+438 ITAINSIFGGQDE
-448 TCDK
+448 

>member
-218 FDIVGFKQDTSLED
+218 FDIVGFKQDTSLEE
-232 IASLAKERGIIS
+232 IAKLAKERGIIS
-244 YYDLGGGAV
+244 YYDLGGGAA
-253 SHLACFNSEPAPQ
+253 SSLACFNSEPAPQ
-266 KLVKTGVDL
+266 KLIKTGVDL

-291 ILGRKDLIVKL
+291 ILGKKELIAKL
-302 RSNQLLRMLR
+302 RKNQLLRMLR
-312 VDKVTLAILCQSTLA
+312 SDKITLALLASTVLS
-327 YLKNESELIATPR
+327 YLDKDYNSVPTIFLLSRSTSELKSVAKRINNSCKNIASIIDT
-340 LINRDLDE
+340 
-348 LEKLANTLLDNL
+348 ATFGGGGTLPN
-360 NEQSKSKVK
+360 VK
-369 ILHSQTFVGGGSLP
+369 IQSV
-383 NRHIPTIAIAL
+383 AL
-394 SGDARILEKKFRSKN
+394 AFKAKKGQKIENLERDFRQKGV
-409 IIGRIEN
+409 IGRIEN
-416 ESFLLDLRAV
+416 QCFLLDLRSV
-426 LDTDIDALKSAL
+426 LPSDESAL
-438 AQILAQRQDL
+438 ITAINSIFGGQDE
-448 TCDK
+448 

>member
-1 MQNLRTL
+1 MQDLRTL

-47 INEEKIYA
+47 TNEEKIYA

-66 KALKPLINATGIVM
+66 KALKPLINATGIVI

-218 FDIVGFKQDTSLED
+218 FDIVGFKQDTSLEEV
-232 IASLAKERGIIS
+232 ASLAKERGIIS
-244 YYDLGGGAV
+244 YYDLGGGAA
-253 SHLACFNSEPAPQ
+253 SSLACFNSEPAPQ
-266 KLVKTGVDL
+266 KLIKTGVDL

-291 ILGRKDLIVKL
+291 ILGKKELIAKL
-302 RSNQLLRMLR
+302 RKNQLLRMLR
-312 VDKVTLAILCQSTLA
+312 SDKITLALLASTVLS
-327 YLKNESELIATPR
+327 YLDKDYNSVPTVFLLSRSTGELKSVAKRINNSCKNIASIIDT
-340 LINRDLDE
+340 
-348 LEKLANTLLDNL
+348 ATFGGGGTLPN
-360 NEQSKSKVK
+360 VK
-369 ILHSQTFVGGGSLP
+369 IQSV
-383 NRHIPTIAIAL
+383 AL
-394 SGDARILEKKFRSKN
+394 AFKAKKGQKIENLERDFRQKGV
-409 IIGRIEN
+409 IGRIEN
-416 ESFLLDLRAV
+416 QCFLLDLRSV
-426 LDTDIDALKSAL
+426 LPSDESAL
-438 AQILAQRQDL
+438 ITAINSIFGGQDE
-448 TCDK
+448 

>member
-40 SNLKDEE
+40 SNSKDEE

-150 NTFGKGGRCVLSRGE
+150 NTFGKGGRCVISRGE

-218 FDIVGFKQDTSLED
+218 FDIVGFKQDTSLEEV
-232 IASLAKERGIIS
+232 ASLAKERGIIS
-244 YYDLGGGAV
+244 YYDLGGGAA
-253 SHLACFNSEPAPQ
+253 SNLACFNSEPAPQ
-266 KLVKTGVDL
+266 KLIKTGVDL

-291 ILGRKDLIVKL
+291 ILGKKELIAKL
-302 RSNQLLRMLR
+302 RKNQLLRMLR
-312 VDKVTLAILCQSTLA
+312 SDKITLALLASTVLS
-327 YLKNESELIATPR
+327 YLDKDYNSVPTVFLLSRSTSELKSVAKRINNSCKNIASIIDT
-340 LINRDLDE
+340 
-348 LEKLANTLLDNL
+348 ATFGGGGTLPN
-360 NEQSKSKVK
+360 VK
-369 ILHSQTFVGGGSLP
+369 IQSV
-383 NRHIPTIAIAL
+383 AL
-394 SGDARILEKKFRSKN
+394 AFKAKKGQKIENLERDFRQKGV
-409 IIGRIEN
+409 IGRIEN
-416 ESFLLDLRAV
+416 QCFLLDLRSV
-426 LDTDIDALKSAL
+426 LPSDESAL
-438 AQILAQRQDL
+438 ITAINSIFGGQDE
-448 TCDK
+448 